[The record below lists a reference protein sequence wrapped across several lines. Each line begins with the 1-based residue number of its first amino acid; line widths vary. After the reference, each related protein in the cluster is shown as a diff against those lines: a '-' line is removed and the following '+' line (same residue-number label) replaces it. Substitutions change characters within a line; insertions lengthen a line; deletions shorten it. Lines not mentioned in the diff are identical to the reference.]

1 MLRRFFFIAC
11 LLLAPVLLVLA
22 LSFIASEQGGE
33 VVTLRTA
40 DATGA
45 VHETRVWVV
54 DADGRM
60 WLRAGDPRSGWLSRL
75 SEKSQVDVERGA
87 QRATYTAV
95 PQPAER
101 DRINALFLGKY
112 GIADRYIAALF
123 GRDDATPIRLD
134 PAP

>member
-1 MLRRFFFIAC
+1 MLRRILIVAG
-11 LLLAPVLLVLA
+11 LLLGLVIFVFG
-22 LSFIASEQGGE
+22 LSFIASERGGE

-40 DATGA
+40 DAAGA
-45 VHETRVWVV
+45 IHETRIWVV

-60 WLRAGDPRSGWLSRL
+60 WLRAGDPKSGWLARL
-75 SEKSQVDVERGA
+75 SEKSQVDVERGG

-95 PQPAER
+95 PLPAER
-101 DRINALFLGKY
+101 DRINALFLTKY
-112 GIADRYIAALF
+112 GIADRYIAVLF